1 MKICEIFASIQGESS
16 LVGIPMIFIRLTGC
30 NLRCRYC
37 DTQYSYSEGEELSV
51 DQVIDKV
58 KQFKLKYIEIT
69 GGEPLLQNEV
79 YELMNNLVKSYNVV
93 LETNGSVSINKVN
106 PQVKI
111 VMDIK
116 TPGSGMNHR
125 NYLKNI
131 NCLKKT
137 DEVKFVIADRE
148 DYEWTK
154 EFINT
159 HTFNAEEI
167 LFSPVFEML
176 DPAELSQ
183 WIIQDSLSVRLNL
196 QIHKYIFGDKR
207 GV

>member
-154 EFINT
+154 KFINT

-176 DPAELSQ
+176 DPSELSK